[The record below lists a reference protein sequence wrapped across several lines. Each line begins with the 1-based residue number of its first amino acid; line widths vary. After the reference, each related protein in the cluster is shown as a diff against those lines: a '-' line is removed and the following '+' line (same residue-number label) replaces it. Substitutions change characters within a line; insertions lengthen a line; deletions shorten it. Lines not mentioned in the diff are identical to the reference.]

1 MKSAGAN
8 QRGLKMMSSLGLEQ
22 GMDKVFPREP
32 EVPSLLSRVEVNYS
46 ILSDAVIYSLRR
58 AQLSVVNDFNESLLA
73 FSLRPTDFPVLV
85 LVANNCSLK
94 QSDVAEALGI
104 QRANFVAIIDALEDK
119 GLLQR
124 RRSEADRRVHYLEIT
139 ERGRTVLEEI
149 SQVWRAHEGRLIDRL
164 GGETA
169 RDQLVSLLRCIQD

>member
-1 MKSAGAN
+1 
-8 QRGLKMMSSLGLEQ
+8 
-22 GMDKVFPREP
+22 MDKVFPREP

>member
-1 MKSAGAN
+1 M
-8 QRGLKMMSSLGLEQ
+8 
-22 GMDKVFPREP
+22 
-32 EVPSLLSRVEVNYS
+32 LSRVEVNYS

-164 GGETA
+164 GGEMA

>member
-1 MKSAGAN
+1 
-8 QRGLKMMSSLGLEQ
+8 MMSSLGLEQ
-22 GMDKVFPREP
+22 GMDKVFPSEP
-32 EVPSLLSRVEVNYS
+32 EMPSLLSRVEVNYS

-73 FSLRPTDFPVLV
+73 FGLRPTDFPVLV

-124 RRSEADRRVHYLEIT
+124 RRSETDRRVHYLEIT
-139 ERGRTVLEEI
+139 ERGRAVLEDI
-149 SQVWRAHEGRLIDRL
+149 SKVWRAHEGRLIDRL